1 MLSSG
6 GGTAAAIAMSA
17 KSSGK
22 GGSGKNGSSS
32 QNAQTAGLIQ
42 RIRYAARCP
51 PPQRRRAS
59 PRSPASAD

>member
-1 MLSSG
+1 MFA
-6 GGTAAAIAMSA
+6 GTAAAIAMSA

-51 PPQRRRAS
+51 PA
-59 PRSPASAD
+59 PAPAGVAPLSRVG

>member
-1 MLSSG
+1 
-6 GGTAAAIAMSA
+6 MSA

-51 PPQRRRAS
+51 ARPAAGGRR
-59 PRSPASAD
+59 PALPHR

>member
-1 MLSSG
+1 
-6 GGTAAAIAMSA
+6 MSA

-42 RIRYAARCP
+42 RIRFVAPARILF
-51 PPQRRRAS
+51 QRRRAS